1 MTIQPAP
8 SRESFQQRTADLRRI
23 GVRDVGAACGPR
35 RAAPAA
41 ARIGRVRRTCRD
53 RVAQSSPAWQP
64 VAFVHLDNN
73 AAAVTTRCAAGFCG
87 PSSAGFCGM
96 WVIFVAGYE
105 QPLLRR
111 LLRSGRKGAVPTAA
125 SASIQRSST
134 TPMLVRNRS

>member
-1 MTIQPAP
+1 MASARQPYDVCRMTIQPAP

-73 AAAVTTRCAAGFCG
+73 AATGDGEEALNCTH
-87 PSSAGFCGM
+87 
-96 WVIFVAGYE
+96 
-105 QPLLRR
+105 
-111 LLRSGRKGAVPTAA
+111 
-125 SASIQRSST
+125 
-134 TPMLVRNRS
+134 